1 MWDRSNLYFRLGVDL
16 VKLLHF
22 RWSDIDRDFKT
33 IAFERTLVLS
43 DGGSIVKQG
52 LKTQQRRVYPCC
64 EGLQVFLKSIAI
76 EDIDRGRLVYTPPK
90 AKYVDM
96 HNFSSKKWKPILL
109 AAGVDYRK
117 LYSIR
122 HTYITFCIDG
132 GMDAKDVAK
141 LVVNIPEIIYRH
153 CVLTVKYPELIY

>member
-1 MWDRSNLYFRLGVDL
+1 MFPCGKDL
-16 VKLLHF
+16 TF
-22 RWSDIDRDFKT
+22 F
-33 IAFERTLVLS
+33 
-43 DGGSIVKQG
+43 
-52 LKTQQRRVYPCC
+52 
-64 EGLQVFLKSIAI
+64 KSIAPEEI
-76 EDIDRGRLVYTPPK
+76 VDHWWVFSHRGSLVFTPTK

-122 HTYITFCIDG
+122 HAYITFCIDG

-141 LVVNIPEIIYRH
+141 LVGSSPEIIMQGQN
-153 CVLTVKYPELIY
+153 VI